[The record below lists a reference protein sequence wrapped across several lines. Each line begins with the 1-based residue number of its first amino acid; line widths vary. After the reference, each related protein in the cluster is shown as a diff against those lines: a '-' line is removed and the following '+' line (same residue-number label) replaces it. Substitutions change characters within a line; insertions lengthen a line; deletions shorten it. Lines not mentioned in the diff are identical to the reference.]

1 MATGRKDRDALGWFA
16 NELRAHR
23 AERGWT
29 QADVAAHT
37 MYSESLIA
45 QVETCRKAAT
55 PGLAKALDRVFAT
68 PGFAEESL
76 DFPGTA
82 GTFGRLVAR
91 LRNLPFPASFRSFA
105 PHEADATALYIFEHS
120 MIPGLL
126 QTEAYARA
134 VFEGFP
140 DVTDDVVNERLAG
153 RLSRQ
158 TVLERDDPPPPMVC
172 ALIDQSALMREIG
185 GPAVMRDQLAHL
197 AALSRRPNITV
208 QIIPNTGAHP
218 GLLGAFTV
226 ADLGGTPSIVNV
238 EDIADGRVTEDA
250 ATVSMVALRFHSL
263 RGDALSKGASR
274 DLIEGVIHERWKDLT
289 PYPGAHQVTAAAT
302 AASV

>member
-1 MATGRKDRDALGWFA
+1 MGAGRKDRDALAWFA
-16 NELRAHR
+16 DELRAHR
-23 AERGWT
+23 SAQGWT
-29 QADVAAHT
+29 QADVAAKT
-37 MYSESLIA
+37 SYSESLIA

-55 PGLAKALDRVFAT
+55 PELAKALDRVFAT
-68 PGFAEESL
+68 PGFTEDAPGV
-76 DFPGTA
+76 PGTP

-105 PHEADATALYIFEHS
+105 PHEAEATALYIFEHS

-134 VFEGFP
+134 ILETHP
-140 DVTDDVVNERLAG
+140 DVTEDVVIQRLAG

-158 TVLERDDPPPPMVC
+158 EILDRDDPPPPVVC
-172 ALIDQSALMREIG
+172 ALLDQSTLNREIG
-185 GPAVMRDQLAHL
+185 GPAAMRDQLVHL
-197 AALSRRPNITV
+197 VAISRRPNITV
-208 QIIPNTGAHP
+208 QVIPNTGAHP

-226 ADLGGTPSIVNV
+226 ADLGGSPGIVNL

-250 ATVSMVALRFHSL
+250 ATVSMVALRFHTL

-274 DLIEGVIHERWKDLT
+274 DLIEGVIQERWKE
-289 PYPGAHQVTAAAT
+289 AAP
-302 AASV
+302 

>member
-1 MATGRKDRDALGWFA
+1 MAAGRKDRDALAWFA
-16 NELRAHR
+16 DELRAHR
-23 AERGWT
+23 NTQGWT
-29 QADVAAHT
+29 QADVAAKT

-55 PGLAKALDRVFAT
+55 PELAKALDRVFQT
-68 PGFAEESL
+68 PGFTEDA
-76 DFPGTA
+76 PGVLSTP
-82 GTFGRLVAR
+82 GTFGRMVVR

-105 PHEADATALYIFEHS
+105 PHEAEATALYIFEHS

-134 VFEGFP
+134 ILETHP
-140 DVTDDVVNERLAG
+140 DVTEDVVNERLAG

-158 TVLERDDPPPPMVC
+158 EILERDEPPPPVVC
-172 ALIDQSALMREIG
+172 ALIDQSALNREIG
-185 GPAVMRDQLAHL
+185 GPVAMRDQLMHL
-197 AALSRRPNITV
+197 AAMSRRPNITV

-226 ADLGGTPSIVNV
+226 ADLGGSPGIVNL
-238 EDIADGRVTEDA
+238 EDIADGRVTEEA

-274 DLIEGVIHERWKDLT
+274 DLIEGVIQERWKE
-289 PYPGAHQVTAAAT
+289 TAP
-302 AASV
+302 

>member
-1 MATGRKDRDALGWFA
+1 MSAGRKDRDALAWFA
-16 NELRAHR
+16 DELRAHR
-23 AERGWT
+23 TAHGWT
-29 QADVAAHT
+29 QADVAAKIS
-37 MYSESLIA
+37 YSESLIA

-55 PGLAKALDRVFAT
+55 PELAKALDRVFAT
-68 PGFAEESL
+68 PGFTEDAPGV
-76 DFPGTA
+76 PGTP
-82 GTFGRLVAR
+82 GTFGRLVVR

-134 VFEGFP
+134 ILETHP
-140 DVTDDVVNERLAG
+140 DVTEDVVSERLAG

-158 TVLERDDPPPPMVC
+158 EILERDDPPPPVVC
-172 ALIDQSALMREIG
+172 ALIDQSALNREIG
-185 GPAVMRDQLAHL
+185 GPVAMRDQLVHL
-197 AALSRRPNITV
+197 VAMSRRPNITV
-208 QIIPNTGAHP
+208 QVIPNTGAHP

-226 ADLGGTPSIVNV
+226 ADLGGSPGIVNL

-250 ATVSMVALRFHSL
+250 ATVSMVALRFHTL

-274 DLIEGVIHERWKDLT
+274 DLIEGVIQERWKE
-289 PYPGAHQVTAAAT
+289 AAP
-302 AASV
+302 

>member
-1 MATGRKDRDALGWFA
+1 LATGRNDRDALGWFA
-16 NELRAHR
+16 DELRAHR
-23 AERGWT
+23 AAHGWT
-29 QADVAAHT
+29 QAELAAKIS
-37 MYSESLIA
+37 YSESLIA

-55 PGLAKALDRVFAT
+55 PDLARALDRVFAT
-68 PGFAEESL
+68 PGFTEESP
-76 DFPGTA
+76 DAPGTA
-82 GTFGRLVAR
+82 GTFGRLVVR

-126 QTEAYARA
+126 QTPDYARA
-134 VFEGFP
+134 ILETHP
-140 DVTDDVVNERLAG
+140 DVTEEVVSERLAG

-158 TVLERDDPPPPMVC
+158 SVLDRDDPPPPVVC

-197 AALSRRPNITV
+197 VAVSHRPNITV

-226 ADLGGTPSIVNV
+226 ADLGGSAGIVNL

-263 RGDALSKGASR
+263 RGDALSKMASR
-274 DLIEGVIHERWKDLT
+274 DLIEGVIQGRWKDLT
-289 PYPGAHQVTAAAT
+289 P
-302 AASV
+302 

>member
-1 MATGRKDRDALGWFA
+1 MAAGRKDRDALAWFA
-16 NELRAHR
+16 DELRAHR
-23 AERGWT
+23 SAQGWT
-29 QADVAAHT
+29 QADVAAKT
-37 MYSESLIA
+37 SYSESLIA

-55 PGLAKALDRVFAT
+55 PELAKALDRVFAT
-68 PGFAEESL
+68 PGFTEDAPGV
-76 DFPGTA
+76 PGTP
-82 GTFGRLVAR
+82 GTFGRLVVR

-105 PHEADATALYIFEHS
+105 PHEAEATALYIFEHS

-134 VFEGFP
+134 ILETHP
-140 DVTDDVVNERLAG
+140 DVTEDVVIQRLAG

-158 TVLERDDPPPPMVC
+158 EILDRDDPPPPVVC
-172 ALIDQSALMREIG
+172 ALLDQSTLNREIG
-185 GPAVMRDQLAHL
+185 GPVAMRDQLVHL
-197 AALSRRPNITV
+197 VAMSRRPNITV
-208 QIIPNTGAHP
+208 QVIPNTGAHP

-226 ADLGGTPSIVNV
+226 ADLGGSPGIVNL

-274 DLIEGVIHERWKDLT
+274 DLIEGVIQERWKE
-289 PYPGAHQVTAAAT
+289 AAP
-302 AASV
+302 

>member
-1 MATGRKDRDALGWFA
+1 LAAARKDRDALGWFA
-16 NELRAHR
+16 DELKAHR
-23 AERGWT
+23 AAHGWT
-29 QADVAAHT
+29 QADLAAKVS
-37 MYSESLIA
+37 YSESLIA

-55 PGLAKALDRVFAT
+55 PDLARALDRVFST
-68 PGFAEESL
+68 PGFTEDAP
-76 DFPGTA
+76 DTPGTP
-82 GTFGRLVAR
+82 GTFGRLVTR

-105 PHEADATALYIFEHS
+105 PHEAEAAALYIFEHS

-126 QTEAYARA
+126 QTPDYARA
-134 VFEGFP
+134 ILETHP
-140 DVTDDVVNERLAG
+140 DVTEDVVNERLVG

-158 TVLERDDPPPPMVC
+158 AILDRDDPPPPVVC

-185 GPAVMRDQLAHL
+185 GPTVMRDQLAHL
-197 AALSRRPNITV
+197 AAVSRRPNVTV

-226 ADLGGTPSIVNV
+226 ADLGGSAGIVNL

-274 DLIEGVIHERWKDLT
+274 DLIEGVIQERWKDLT
-289 PYPGAHQVTAAAT
+289 P
-302 AASV
+302 